1 LVYDESEAQDKLKEE
16 WLAWRRQGI
25 GGSDAPII
33 CGINPYRGMLSL
45 YVDKMDRALD
55 PTDPSEAAEWGIKL
69 EPLVALEFQRRTGLS
84 VQEPNPKT
92 WVHPSFPFMIGTPD
106 RFVHKEV
113 GGPPIGI
120 LEIKTC
126 SLRKEWDWD
135 PTPPRTA
142 WCQLQHY
149 LAVTGL
155 DLGWLAV
162 LIGGQKFMYHEVP
175 RDERFIQELI
185 EKEQAF
191 WWHVQNDVPPDPD
204 GRDSTT
210 AIINQRYTEARP
222 LEVVELDGQ
231 PELVEAVNLLF
242 QLTTS
247 DRVKKQ
253 EVDRLKNVLKLALGH
268 AEVGTIEG
276 RPVVSWKGSMRE
288 SIDTRA
294 LRREAPG
301 IAEQFTRQS
310 ITRTFRTHRR
320 RRVDLEQL
328 ALDAG
333 DLDDDDGEPE

>member
-1 LVYDESEAQDKLKEE
+1 MEDDVDRARKEE
-16 WLAWRRQGI
+16 WLAWRRRGI
-25 GGSDAPII
+25 GGSDAPVIM
-33 CGINPYRGMLSL
+33 GLNPYRGQLSL
-45 YVDKMDRALD
+45 YVDKLDRALD
-55 PTDPSEAAEWGIKL
+55 PTDPMEAAGWGIKL
-69 EPLVALEFQRRTGLS
+69 EPLVAAEFQLRTGLS
-84 VQEPNPKT
+84 VQEPVPKT

-106 RFVHKEV
+106 RFVHRDL

-135 PTPPRTA
+135 PDPPKTA

-162 LIGGQKFMYHEVP
+162 LIGGQRYLHHEVK
-175 RDERFIQELI
+175 RDEAYIRDLI

-191 WWHVQNDVPPDPD
+191 WWYVQNDIPPDPD

-210 AIINQRYTEARP
+210 AIINQRYTESRP

-231 PELVEAVNLLF
+231 PELVASVNQLL
-242 QLTTS
+242 QLTV
-247 DRVKKQ
+247 DNQARKA
-253 EVDRLKNVLKLALGH
+253 EVDRLKNILKLALGH

-276 RPVVSWKGSMRE
+276 KPVVSWKGSNRD

-294 LRREAPG
+294 LRRDAPG

-310 ITRTFRTHRR
+310 TVRTFRVLRR
-320 RRVDLEQL
+320 RRLDLEQL
-328 ALDAG
+328 ML
-333 DLDDDDGEPE
+333 DDGEPEDDDDTE